1 MLINAIINL
10 QNIIAFLLGLLSG
23 VLLLFAI
30 LLIIFSNKKNVKSKV
45 YRPVKEAIDEKK
57 IQEMIERKQKDLI
70 YQNEE
75 YDKDLIP
82 TALNLSRE
90 LIHEIASYYY
100 PDSKIPE
107 YELTLVEATE
117 LITYIVDKIS
127 KLLNKPIIKKFKN
140 RTIGEI
146 LNMINGAKKVSQNS
160 AVKGGDEAIKTY
172 KSIANIL
179 NPLYWGKK
187 LIVDSLINVAMKR
200 FSLAAIHIV
209 GMEANK
215 VYSKSLFKEDEETE
229 EKVMNEIFNDEED
242 K

>member
-1 MLINAIINL
+1 MFINAIINL

-100 PDSKIPE
+100 PDSKNPE

-127 KLLNKPIIKKFKN
+127 KLRNTLNTRK
-140 RTIGEI
+140 
-146 LNMINGAKKVSQNS
+146 
-160 AVKGGDEAIKTY
+160 D
-172 KSIANIL
+172 
-179 NPLYWGKK
+179 
-187 LIVDSLINVAMKR
+187 
-200 FSLAAIHIV
+200 
-209 GMEANK
+209 
-215 VYSKSLFKEDEETE
+215 
-229 EKVMNEIFNDEED
+229 
-242 K
+242 